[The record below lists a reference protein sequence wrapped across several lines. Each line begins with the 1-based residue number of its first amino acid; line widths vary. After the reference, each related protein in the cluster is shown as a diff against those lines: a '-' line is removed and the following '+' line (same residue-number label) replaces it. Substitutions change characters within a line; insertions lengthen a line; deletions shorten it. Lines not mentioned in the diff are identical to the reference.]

1 MGGGDVLAR
10 VRINVADLPGT
21 LGRVASAIG
30 SAGADIVKVDVLES
44 EAGRA
49 VDDVFVIV
57 RDSVHL
63 ERVSDALAA
72 LAGTSLLGVQYPAP
86 PLGGHADLELLRQVL
101 SNPERGLQTLVDGA
115 PGALGADW
123 AAIVIYDA
131 TGEFD
136 GVVTMSTHAPGPE
149 AVTMRSALRLGAVRM
164 TALETGEPYGS
175 AALVPLGFHPVGL
188 LLVREGGPDF
198 HVSELYR
205 LEQVGAIVSHA
216 VQATL
221 LQAPPA

>member
-1 MGGGDVLAR
+1 VLAR

-30 SAGADIVKVDVLES
+30 SAGADIVKVNVLES

-49 VDDVFVIV
+49 VDDVFVTV
-57 RDSVHL
+57 RDGAHL
-63 ERVSDALAA
+63 DRVADALRSI
-72 LAGTSLLGVQYPAP
+72 AGTTLLGTQYPAP
-86 PLGGHADLELLRQVL
+86 PVAGHADLELLGQVL

-123 AAIVIYDA
+123 AAIVVYDA

-136 GVVTMSTHAPGPE
+136 GVITMSTHAPGPE
-149 AVTMRSALRLGAVRM
+149 AVTMRSALRLGAVRL
-164 TALETGEPYGS
+164 TSPDTGEPYGG
-175 AALVPLGFHPVGL
+175 AALVPLGTQPVGL
-188 LLVREGGPDF
+188 LLVRESGPDF
-198 HVSELYR
+198 HLSELYR
-205 LEQVGAIVSHA
+205 LEQIGAIASHA